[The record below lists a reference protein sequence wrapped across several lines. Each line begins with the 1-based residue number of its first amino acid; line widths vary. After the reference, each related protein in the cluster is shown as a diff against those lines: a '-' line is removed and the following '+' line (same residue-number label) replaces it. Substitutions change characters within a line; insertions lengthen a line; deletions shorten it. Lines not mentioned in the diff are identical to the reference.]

1 LQKGVILSGVRT
13 PIGKLNGSLAS
24 LTAVEL
30 GGLAIKEAICRSGVQ
45 PDEIEHV
52 IMGQVL
58 QGGAGQIPSRQA
70 AFKAGLAKTVTSET
84 INRVCGSGMRAITL
98 GETLIR
104 AGELQVVVAGGME
117 SMSNAPYLLRKARS
131 GYRMGDGV
139 LEDMMIGD
147 GLMCALEGC
156 HMGIHGSNV
165 AAEENVGRDE
175 QDAWALRSHQRYF
188 EALDRGVYQEEIVP
202 VEIVDRKGTTVVDAD
217 EAPRRDTSAEAL
229 AKLKPAF
236 DPTGTVTAGNAPG
249 VNDGAGAVVLAS
261 AEWASSRGLQP
272 RATILAHGAAA
283 WGPAYLAYTPA
294 MATEIALKRAGHSV
308 SDVKLFEINEAF
320 ASVSLISARRLG
332 VDPSIVN
339 VNGGAVAV
347 GHPIGA
353 SGTRI
358 VIALMNELRRRGG
371 GIGVAAICSGGG
383 QGDAIVID
391 VPAPDAI
398 EAA

>member
-1 LQKGVILSGVRT
+1 LQTGVILSGVRT
-13 PIGKLNGSLAS
+13 PIGKLNGALAP
-24 LTAVEL
+24 LTAVDL
-30 GGLAIKEAICRSGVQ
+30 GGIVIKEAICRSGVQ
-45 PDEIEHV
+45 QSDIEHV

-70 AFKAGLAKTVTSET
+70 AFKAGLDKTVTSET
-84 INRVCGSGMRAITL
+84 VNRVCGSGMRAITL
-98 GETLIR
+98 AETLIR
-104 AGELQVVVAGGME
+104 ADEHQVVVAGGME
-117 SMSNAPYLLRKARS
+117 SMTNAPYILRKARN

-156 HMGIHGSNV
+156 HMGVHGSNV
-165 AAEENVGRDE
+165 AAEEHVGREE

-188 EALDRGVYQEEIVP
+188 EALDRGKYRDEILP
-202 VEIVDRKGTTVVDAD
+202 VEVPDRKGTKLVSED
-217 EAPRRDTSAEAL
+217 EAPRRDTSAAAL
-229 AKLKPAF
+229 ANLKPVF
-236 DPTGTVTAGNAPG
+236 DPNGTVTAGNAPG
-249 VNDGAGAVVLAS
+249 VNDGAAAVVVTSEA
-261 AEWASSRGLQP
+261 WAQERGLKP
-272 RATILAHGAAA
+272 RARILAHGAAA

-294 MATEIALKRAGHSV
+294 MAAEIALKRAGLTP
-308 SDVKLFEINEAF
+308 SDVQLFEINEAF

-339 VNGGAVAV
+339 VNGGAVAI

-358 VIALMNELRRRGG
+358 VIALMNELCRRGG

-383 QGDAIVID
+383 QGDAIVLE
-391 VPAPDAI
+391 VPAPDPTGSA
-398 EAA
+398 